1 MEKSVHCNTRYAVI
15 LGGSLLTN
23 TAVSQTIDVIEVLGR
38 QFNLIGSAN
47 SASEGRISQDEL
59 QRRPLLR
66 TGDMLESVPGLVATQ
81 HSGSGK
87 ANQFFLR
94 GFNLD
99 HGTDFSTLIDGMPVN
114 MRSHG
119 HGQGYTDIN
128 FIIPELIEEI
138 QFRKGSYFADAGDFS
153 AAGSAQFSTARSLD
167 SRSASLGVGEYG
179 FSRLLLSGA
188 VDNAAGKAVYGLEHQ
203 RYDGPWDSVSEDVG
217 KTNLWLKQN
226 FDAGEDR
233 LQLMFMGYDNS
244 WNSADQIPGRAV
256 ENNLISELG
265 SIDPSAGG
273 DSSRYSLSANWQRNL
288 DNGSLRATLYGI
300 DYEME
305 LYSNFSYFTAPQGD
319 QFQQVDQ
326 RRIYGGSI
334 ERRLDHS
341 VGDVRMSN
349 SYGTQLRI
357 DDIDKVGLRSSAQRQ
372 ILSPIRL
379 DAVVEKSAGLYWQNE
394 THWASNFRT
403 VLGLRYDYYDFD
415 VDAKEAADPATL
427 LPNSG
432 SATDSIVT
440 TSLSFIYTLSESSE
454 LYASIGQGFHSNDAR
469 GTTIRLDPVSG
480 DATLPVDPLVDTLGS
495 EIGFRAFIT
504 DRLNASIALWQLD
517 IDSELLFVGDAG
529 NTEDTGLGSERKGVE
544 VTTFLQV
551 TNSISLDMEY
561 SWADSR
567 FTRKVDGFDEVPGA
581 LSNVFSGGLSLSL
594 SDKLQGALRI
604 RHFDDY
610 ALDEGQRAEGSTL
623 LNLRLTYAPTS
634 QLSITADLLNLLDS
648 NDRDVEYFYESQLLN
663 EAAPVG
669 DHHYHVFEPRSLR
682 VYFNYRF

>member
-1 MEKSVHCNTRYAVI
+1 MPSIPRHAVI
-15 LGGSLLTN
+15 FCGLLLTN
-23 TAVSQTIDVIEVLGR
+23 SAVGQDLDVIEVLGR

-66 TGDMLESVPGLVATQ
+66 TGDLLESVPGLVATQ

-99 HGTDFSTLIDGMPVN
+99 HGTDFSTSIDGMPVN

-119 HGQGYTDIN
+119 HGQGYTDVN
-128 FIIPELIEEI
+128 FIIPELVEEI

-153 AAGSAQFSTARSLD
+153 AAGSAKFSTARNLD
-167 SRSASLGVGEYG
+167 SRTASLGVGEYG

-188 VDNAAGKAVYGLEHQ
+188 VDNSAGNLVYGLEHQ
-203 RYDGPWDSVSEDVG
+203 RYDGPWDTVDEDVG
-217 KTNLWLKQN
+217 RTNLWLKQQWETGV
-226 FDAGEDR
+226 DK

-244 WNSADQIPGRAV
+244 WNSADQIPSRAV
-256 ENNLISELG
+256 RSSLISEFG

-288 DNGSLRATLYGI
+288 GSGSLQASIYGI

-305 LYSNFSYFTAPQGD
+305 LYSNFSYFTSPQGD
-319 QFQQVDQ
+319 QFQQIDQ

-334 ERRLDHS
+334 EWRQDLALGS
-341 VGDVRMSN
+341 VKMSN
-349 SYGTQLRI
+349 SYGTQMRI

-372 ILSPIRL
+372 VLGAIRL

-394 THWASNFRT
+394 THWSDNLRT
-403 VLGLRYDYYDFD
+403 VFGLRYDYYDFD
-415 VDAKEAADPATL
+415 VAAKEAADVSTL
-427 LPNSG
+427 RPNSG
-432 SATDSIVT
+432 SNTDDIVT
-440 TSLSFIYTLSESSE
+440 PSLSLIYTLSESSE
-454 LYASIGQGFHSNDAR
+454 FYVSIGQGFHSNDAR
-469 GTTIRLDPVSG
+469 GTTIRLDPVTG
-480 DATLPVDPLVDTLGS
+480 DAMSPVDALVDTLGS
-495 EIGFRAFIT
+495 EIGFRAFLT

-544 VTTFLQV
+544 ITTFLQL
-551 TNSISLDMEY
+551 TNALSLDMEY

-567 FTRKVDGFDEVPGA
+567 FTRKIDGFDEVPGA
-581 LSNVFSGGLSLSL
+581 LTDVFSGGLSLSL
-594 SDKLQGALRI
+594 GDKLQGALRV
-604 RHFDDY
+604 RHFEDY
-610 ALDEGQRAEGSTL
+610 ALDDGQRAEGSTL
-623 LNLRLTYAPTS
+623 LNLRLTYSPTS
-634 QLSITADLLNLLDS
+634 RFSITADLLNLLDS
-648 NDRDVEYFYESQLLN
+648 NDRDIEYFYESQLQS
-663 EAAPVG
+663 ETAPVG
-669 DHHYHVFEPRSLR
+669 DNHYHVFEPRSLR

>member
-1 MEKSVHCNTRYAVI
+1 MPSITRHAVI
-15 LGGSLLTN
+15 FCGLLLTN
-23 TAVSQTIDVIEVLGR
+23 GAVGQELDVIEVLGR

-66 TGDMLESVPGLVATQ
+66 TGDLLESVPGLVATQ

-99 HGTDFSTLIDGMPVN
+99 HGTDFSTSIDGMPVN

-119 HGQGYTDIN
+119 HGQGYTDVN
-128 FIIPELIEEI
+128 FIIPELVEEI

-153 AAGSAQFSTARSLD
+153 AAGSAKFSTARNLD
-167 SRSASLGVGEYG
+167 SRTASLGVGEYG

-188 VDNAAGKAVYGLEHQ
+188 VDNSAGNLVYGLEHQ
-203 RYDGPWDSVSEDVG
+203 RYDGPWDTVDENVG
-217 KTNLWLKQN
+217 RTNLWLKQQWET
-226 FDAGEDR
+226 GEDK

-244 WNSADQIPGRAV
+244 WNSADQIPSRAV
-256 ENNLISELG
+256 RSSLISEFG

-288 DNGSLRATLYGI
+288 DSGSLQASIYGI

-305 LYSNFSYFTAPQGD
+305 LYSNFSYFTSPQGD
-319 QFQQVDQ
+319 QFQQIDQ

-334 ERRLDHS
+334 EWRQVLALGS
-341 VGDVRMSN
+341 VKMSN
-349 SYGTQLRI
+349 SYGTQMRI

-372 ILSPIRL
+372 VLGAIRL

-394 THWASNFRT
+394 THWSDNLRT
-403 VLGLRYDYYDFD
+403 VFGLRYDYYDFD
-415 VDAKEAADPATL
+415 VAAKEAADVSTL
-427 LPNSG
+427 RPNSG
-432 SATDSIVT
+432 SNTDDIVT
-440 TSLSFIYTLSESSE
+440 PSLSLIYTLSESSE
-454 LYASIGQGFHSNDAR
+454 FYVSIGQGFHSNDAR
-469 GTTIRLDPVSG
+469 GTTIRLDPVTG
-480 DATLPVDPLVDTLGS
+480 DAVSPVDALVDTLGS
-495 EIGFRAFIT
+495 EIGFRAFLT

-544 VTTFLQV
+544 ITTFLQL
-551 TNSISLDMEY
+551 TNALSLDMEY

-567 FTRKVDGFDEVPGA
+567 FTRKIDGFDEVPGA
-581 LSNVFSGGLSLSL
+581 LTDVFSGGLSLSL
-594 SDKLQGALRI
+594 GNKLQGALRV
-604 RHFDDY
+604 RHFEDY

-623 LNLRLTYAPTS
+623 LNLRLTYSPTS
-634 QLSITADLLNLLDS
+634 QFSITADLLNLLDS
-648 NDRDVEYFYESQLLN
+648 NDRDIEYFYESQLQS
-663 EAAPVG
+663 ETAPVG
-669 DHHYHVFEPRSLR
+669 DKHYHVFEPRSLR